1 MNTTKLKNYASEK
14 KEIGNKEIDVEVY
27 MWQYATK
34 ASHVILYVVIF
45 QCEEFVISVMEH
57 MVMIRPTHLG

>member
-1 MNTTKLKNYASEK
+1 MNTTKLKNYSRET
-14 KEIGNKEIDVEVY
+14 KEIADKEIDVEIY
-27 MWQYATK
+27 LWQYATK
-34 ASHVILYVVIF
+34 SSYVVMYVVIF

>member
-34 ASHVILYVVIF
+34 SSYVVLYVVIF
-45 QCEEFVISVMEH
+45 QCEEFVISVMEQMM
-57 MVMIRPTHLG
+57 MVRPTHLG

>member
-1 MNTTKLKNYASEK
+1 MNTTKLKNYVSEK

-27 MWQYATK
+27 MWQYVTK

>member
-1 MNTTKLKNYASEK
+1 MNTTKLKNYTSEK
-14 KEIGNKEIDVEVY
+14 KEIAGKEIDVEIY

-34 ASHVILYVVIF
+34 ASYVALYVVIF
-45 QCEEFVISVMEH
+45 QCEEFVISVMEQ

>member
-27 MWQYATK
+27 MWQYVTK

-45 QCEEFVISVMEH
+45 QCEEFVISVMEQ
-57 MVMIRPTHLG
+57 MMMIRPTHLG